1 AKRSRPH
8 YRKHHREWIKTAN
21 ERLKQSVVQ

>member
-1 AKRSRPH
+1 KRSKPH

-21 ERLKQSVVQ
+21 ERMKQSVVQ

>member
-1 AKRSRPH
+1 
-8 YRKHHREWIKTAN
+8 RKHHREWIKTAN